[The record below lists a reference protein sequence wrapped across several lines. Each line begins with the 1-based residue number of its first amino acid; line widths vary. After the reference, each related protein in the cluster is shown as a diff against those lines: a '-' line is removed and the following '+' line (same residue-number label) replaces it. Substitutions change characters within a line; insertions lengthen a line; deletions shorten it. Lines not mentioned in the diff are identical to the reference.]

1 MNWEECRTILLS
13 QMTSQYLDSEWK
25 WEYRTDTETI
35 ENCDENRF
43 GSQPIS
49 FWAKDEPQQNSGQY
63 QFGRLTVNK
72 YEDNNNWSAGTG
84 NGGTHVGYVCGPL
97 LDQGRTIYFSLTLV
111 NFQFS

>member
-1 MNWEECRTILLS
+1 MS

-25 WEYRTDTETI
+25 WQYLTNTETI

-43 GSQPIS
+43 GSKPIS
-49 FWAKDEPQQNSGQY
+49 FWAKDEPQQEPSQY

-84 NGGTHVGYVCGPL
+84 NGGVHVGYVCGPL
-97 LDQGRTIYFSLTLV
+97 LNQGQTIQSS
-111 NFQFS
+111 QA